1 MAAQRDLANQ
11 LLELARDDETAART
25 LFEADSVES
34 VVGFHCQQ
42 AVEKAL
48 KAVLADDGFE
58 FPFTHDIELLVQLCT
73 DAGTPLPDYLAD
85 VGRLTPFAV
94 RVRYGTAPVP
104 DVDLERCLDWAAQT
118 IGWARENLTGKS
130 SPSDLG

>member
-11 LLELARDDETAART
+11 LLELARDDEAAART

-48 KAVLADDGFE
+48 KAVLADRALQ
-58 FPFTHDIELLVQLCT
+58 FPFTHDIELLVQLCA
-73 DAGTPLPDYLAD
+73 DAGAPLPDDLAD
-85 VGRLTPFAV
+85 VDRLTPFAA
-94 RVRYGTAPVP
+94 RVRYGTAPLP
-104 DVDLERCLDWAAQT
+104 DVELGSCLDWAVQA
-118 IGWARENLTGKS
+118 ILWARERLGGTP
-130 SPSDLG
+130 SPSDPG